1 MNYQQLFKLIDT
13 SNGPWI
19 YKNGVLVI
27 HPLAKEAETKLIKL
41 GVYDDKGQLI
51 SQDPKIIQYYEKNWI

>member
-1 MNYQQLFKLIDT
+1 MLLKKHGKKLALI
-13 SNGPWI
+13 
-19 YKNGVLVI
+19 VI
-27 HPLAKEAETKLIKL
+27 AETKLIEL